1 MPKKILF
8 EIEIENVGAARRIE
22 ALREE
27 IRRLNKELKGAD
39 AGSDAFKELIA
50 KITDA
55 KLETAELKEQQ
66 KQLNR
71 EFQAAKFP
79 KDSLQGLRIEYGIL

>member
-1 MPKKILF
+1 MARKILF

-39 AGSDAFKELIA
+39 AGQRCFQR
-50 KITDA
+50 TDCQNRRR
-55 KLETAELKEQQ
+55 ETRNGGIK
-66 KQLNR
+66 R
-71 EFQAAKFP
+71 AAKATEP
-79 KDSLQGLRIEYGIL
+79 RISGGKVSERQFTGIAD